1 MSTEPIDIQ
10 AYVKAGKPVPPTGP
24 YKIRINKEFFEWP
37 NPTISGAEIFDKA
50 KKDPAKNAAYQFVH
64 GKPQRVQIGD
74 HVDLTAPGVER
85 FETLP
90 LDQTEG

>member
-1 MSTEPIDIQ
+1 MSTESIDLQ
-10 AYVKAGKPVPPTGP
+10 AYAKEGKKVPPTGP
-24 YKIRINKEFFEWP
+24 YKIRVNKDFFDWP
-37 NPTISGAEIFDKA
+37 KPTISGAEILNLA

-64 GKPQRVQIGD
+64 GKPQRVNPDQ

>member
-1 MSTEPIDIQ
+1 MSHPNP
-10 AYVKAGKPVPPTGP
+10 PVT
-24 YKIRINKEFFEWP
+24 YKIRINKDNFDWP
-37 NPTISGAEIFDKA
+37 KSTITGAEILTLV

-64 GKPQRVQIGD
+64 GKPQRVQPTQE
-74 HVDLTAPGVER
+74 VDLTDPGVER

>member
-1 MSTEPIDIQ
+1 MSTYSIDLQ
-10 AYVKAGKPVPPTGP
+10 AYAREGKKVPPYGP
-24 YKIRINKEFFEWP
+24 YKIRINKDFFDWP
-37 NPTISGAEIFDKA
+37 KPRILGSEILGLA

-64 GKPQRVQIGD
+64 GRPQRVKPDEQ
-74 HVDLTAPGVER
+74 VDLTAPGVER